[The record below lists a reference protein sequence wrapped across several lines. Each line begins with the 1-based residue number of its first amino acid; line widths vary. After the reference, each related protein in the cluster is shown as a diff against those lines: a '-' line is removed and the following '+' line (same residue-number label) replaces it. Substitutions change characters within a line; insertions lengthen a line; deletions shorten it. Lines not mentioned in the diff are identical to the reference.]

1 MSDFGRKSCICCLL
15 LGIDVE
21 RARNAEEWMMLEDAE
36 KLLEAGETMSE
47 ATGGATA
54 LHVAC
59 AKGYLHVIK

>member
-1 MSDFGRKSCICCLL
+1 
-15 LGIDVE
+15 
-21 RARNAEEWMMLEDAE
+21 MLEDVE
-36 KLLEAGETMSE
+36 KLLECGEAMGE